1 MFKKRMAYILVV
13 CFCAANLIPTAA
25 SFAGSKKVALSKKTV
40 TLSVKGTYTIRLKGA
55 KSKKVKW
62 SSSNKKIAIVKKGVI
77 KAKKK
82 GTCTI
87 WARYL
92 GKKYGCSV
100 RVRDQKRSTTTPA
113 PSPTVAPTPTLTPA
127 LTGTPTL
134 TPSLTDTPTSTPTL
148 TVTPTPT
155 STPALTGTP
164 TSMPSLTDTPTPT
177 SPIVSEPITTDKLQ
191 LVINGVSQDTK
202 VVSYSLT
209 NNSDETVNIPAFVSI
224 EKYGGQ
230 NWRSVPRTDSNVTA
244 EAMVLSPHSKVDL
257 ETNLSTSFTDL
268 SSGKY
273 RLCIQTPYG
282 KIGAEFT
289 IG

>member
-13 CFCAANLIPTAA
+13 CFCAANLIPTAV
-25 SFAGSKKVALSKKTV
+25 SFAGSKKVALSQKTV
-40 TLSVKGTYTIRLKGA
+40 TLSVKGTYTIRLKGV

-82 GTCTI
+82 GTCTV

-92 GKKYGCSV
+92 GKKYGCSI
-100 RVRDQKRSTTTPA
+100 RVKDQKRSTSTPA
-113 PSPTVAPTPTLTPA
+113 PSP
-127 LTGTPTL
+127 
-134 TPSLTDTPTSTPTL
+134 

-164 TSMPSLTDTPTPT
+164 TSTPSLTDTPTSTPTLTVTPTPT

-224 EKYGGQ
+224 EKYDGQ

-289 IG
+289 ID

>member
-1 MFKKRMAYILVV
+1 MVGMYNEILMEVNIMFKKRMAYILVV

-155 STPALTGTP
+155 S
-164 TSMPSLTDTPTPT
+164 
-177 SPIVSEPITTDKLQ
+177 PIVSEPITTDKLQ

>member
-1 MFKKRMAYILVV
+1 MKVGLEADNCFIITMEVNIMFKKRMAYILVV
-13 CFCAANLIPTAA
+13 CFCIANLIPTAA
-25 SFAGSKKVALSKKTV
+25 SFADSKKVALSKKTV
-40 TLSVKGTYTIRLKGA
+40 TLNVKGTYTIRLKGA

-100 RVRDQKRSTTTPA
+100 RVRDQERSTQTLA
-113 PSPTVAPTPTLTPA
+113 PSPTI
-127 LTGTPTL
+127 
-134 TPSLTDTPTSTPTL
+134 
-148 TVTPTPT
+148 
-155 STPALTGTP
+155 TP
-164 TSMPSLTDTPTPT
+164 TSMPTPT
-177 SPIVSEPITTDKLQ
+177 SPIVSEPVTTHKLQ
-191 LVINGVSQDTK
+191 LVVNGFSQDTK
-202 VVSYSLT
+202 VISYSIT
-209 NNSDETVNIPAFVSI
+209 NNSDETVNIPTFVSM
-224 EKYGGQ
+224 EKYNGQ
-230 NWRSVPRTDSNVTA
+230 NWRSVPRKESNVTA
-244 EAMVLSPHSKVDL
+244 EAMVLSPHSKVDR
-257 ETNLSTSFTDL
+257 ETDLSACFTDL
-268 SSGKY
+268 SGGKY

>member
-13 CFCAANLIPTAA
+13 CFCAANLIPTAV
-25 SFAGSKKVALSKKTV
+25 SFAGSKKVALSQKTV

-82 GTCTI
+82 GTCTV

-92 GKKYGCSV
+92 GKKYGCSI
-100 RVRDQKRSTTTPA
+100 RVKDQKRSTSTPA
-113 PSPTVAPTPTLTPA
+113 PSPTV
-127 LTGTPTL
+127 
-134 TPSLTDTPTSTPTL
+134 
-148 TVTPTPT
+148 
-155 STPALTGTP
+155 
-164 TSMPSLTDTPTPT
+164 TPTPT

-224 EKYGGQ
+224 EKYDGQ

-289 IG
+289 ID

>member
-13 CFCAANLIPTAA
+13 CFCAANLLPTAA
-25 SFAGSKKVALSKKTV
+25 SFADSKKVVLSKKTV

-55 KSKKVKW
+55 KAKKVKW

-100 RVRDQKRSTTTPA
+100 RVRDPKRSTSTSA
-113 PSPTVAPTPTLTPA
+113 PSPTVA
-127 LTGTPTL
+127 
-134 TPSLTDTPTSTPTL
+134 
-148 TVTPTPT
+148 PTPT

-164 TSMPSLTDTPTPT
+164 MPTSTPALTVTQTPT
-177 SPIVSEPITTDKLQ
+177 SPIASEPITTDKLQ

-202 VVSYSLT
+202 VVSYSIT

-224 EKYGGQ
+224 EKYDGQ

-244 EAMVLSPHSKVDL
+244 EAMVLSPHNKVNL

-289 IG
+289 ID